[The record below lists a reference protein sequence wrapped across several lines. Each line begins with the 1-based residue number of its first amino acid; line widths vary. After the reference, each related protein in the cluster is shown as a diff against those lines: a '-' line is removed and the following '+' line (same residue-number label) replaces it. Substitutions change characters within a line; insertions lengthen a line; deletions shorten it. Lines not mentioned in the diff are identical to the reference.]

1 MIRQLYPHLIW
12 EKQDAFRQST
22 GQCDCDCACTFTLP
36 ANSRPITR
44 SFDGLLY
51 KSPSLQAQPLT
62 DKHSVIFDTIRG
74 SIAVA
79 DLETVT
85 LLDDF
90 AYPAQ
95 FDSVFDAN
103 RNGNRATF
111 EDILKSLVSLGFLV
125 SSGASTAPVIDVSS
139 ILSAWLHLTDRC
151 NLRCA
156 YCYLS
161 HTPVDMNANT
171 GRAVVDSIFR
181 SAVANGYQTIKL
193 KYAGG
198 EPLLRFPLIKDL
210 HQYAQV
216 LARKYDLDLDGVVLS
231 NGTLLT
237 MEMIETMQ
245 RLGLRLMISLDGIGE
260 YHDCHRSFPDGSG
273 SFDSVTQA
281 IDLALGSRLVPDISI
296 TISGRNAAGLA
307 QVVGWVLDRDL
318 PFSINFYR
326 ENSQSARQTD
336 LQLEDTRIIMG
347 MLEAYAVIEAHLPHD
362 SLLASLIDR
371 GNLAATHLRPCN
383 VGQSYLA
390 FDAQGYVAKCQMDMM
405 HTVTN
410 CNDPDPLK
418 TLSKSTKGL
427 QNPSVDAKIKCQNCQ
442 WRYWCAGGCPLQSYL
457 ANGCY
462 DGKSPY
468 CTIYQVLYPEI
479 IRLEGLR
486 LLYQAE
492 IEIESQVAS

>member
-1 MIRQLYPHLIW
+1 
-12 EKQDAFRQST
+12 
-22 GQCDCDCACTFTLP
+22 
-36 ANSRPITR
+36 
-44 SFDGLLY
+44 
-51 KSPSLQAQPLT
+51 
-62 DKHSVIFDTIRG
+62 
-74 SIAVA
+74 
-79 DLETVT
+79 
-85 LLDDF
+85 
-90 AYPAQ
+90 
-95 FDSVFDAN
+95 
-103 RNGNRATF
+103 
-111 EDILKSLVSLGFLV
+111 
-125 SSGASTAPVIDVSS
+125 
-139 ILSAWLHLTDRC
+139 
-151 NLRCA
+151 
-156 YCYLS
+156 
-161 HTPVDMNANT
+161 MNANI
-171 GRAVVDSIFR
+171 GHDVVNAVFR
-181 SAVANGYQTIKL
+181 SAVANGYQAVKL

-198 EPLLRFPLIKDL
+198 EPLLRFPLIKNL
-210 HQYAQV
+210 HQHART

-237 MEMIETMQ
+237 TEMVETMQ
-245 RLGLRLMISLDGIGE
+245 HLGLRLMISLDGVGE
-260 YHDCHRSFPDGSG
+260 YHDCHRSFPDSSG

-281 IDLALGSRLVPDISI
+281 IDLALGNRLAPDISI

-347 MLEAYAVIEAHLPHD
+347 MLEAYAVIEAHLPHH

-371 GNLAATHLRPCN
+371 GNLAAPHLRPCN

-390 FDAQGYVAKCQMDMM
+390 FDVQGRVAKCQMDMM
-405 HTVTN
+405 RTVTS
-410 CNDPDPLK
+410 CHDPDPLK

-468 CTIYQVLYPEI
+468 CTIYQALYPEI

-486 LLYQAE
+486 LLCQAE
-492 IEIESQVAS
+492 RSESRVT